1 MIDDAVVG
9 LPVVCVCGATWRIWT
24 FPKFVM
30 APLCG
35 CWVSLLLAKGDTQ
48 GFSIFLCRAYI
59 CRNITVVNGRLKFEM
74 TILYFI

>member
-1 MIDDAVVG
+1 MQQRMIDDAVVG

-35 CWVSLLLAKGDTQ
+35 YWMSLLLAKGSR
-48 GFSIFLCRAYI
+48 FSYVGPTYVGL
-59 CRNITVVNGRLKFEM
+59 
-74 TILYFI
+74 